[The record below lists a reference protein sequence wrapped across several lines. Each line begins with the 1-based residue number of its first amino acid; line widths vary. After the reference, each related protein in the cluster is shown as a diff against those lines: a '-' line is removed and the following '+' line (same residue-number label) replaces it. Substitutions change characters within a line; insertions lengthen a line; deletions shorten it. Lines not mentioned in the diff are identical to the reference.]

1 MWLAQRI
8 AAISHIT
15 RLFIVRRSIESYYY
29 ISRLSHLSPCNS
41 TIQLTGVG
49 AGTDIGQHV
58 LLNVEEEL
66 KPEPGLVPT
75 LLQLMVV
82 QSVLETVPKLR
93 PVTKLLVQ
101 VWFKKLLR
109 AQLGGYHTY

>member
-1 MWLAQRI
+1 
-8 AAISHIT
+8 
-15 RLFIVRRSIESYYY
+15 
-29 ISRLSHLSPCNS
+29 
-41 TIQLTGVG
+41 
-49 AGTDIGQHV
+49 
-58 LLNVEEEL
+58 VEEEL

-93 PVTKLLVQ
+93 LVTKLLVQ

-109 AQLGGYHTY
+109 AQ

>member
-1 MWLAQRI
+1 LTEDI
-8 AAISHIT
+8 AT
-15 RLFIVRRSIESYYY
+15 TE
-29 ISRLSHLSPCNS
+29 
-41 TIQLTGVG
+41 
-49 AGTDIGQHV
+49 IGQSV
-58 LLNVEEEL
+58 PLSVEEEL

-101 VWFKKLLR
+101 VGLKIFYIDKNKR
-109 AQLGGYHTY
+109 IHCT